1 MENKPSLRDRLKK
14 IGTELNGIKEI
25 AVDEFN
31 KAKESETVQKSTQ
44 WASETIQNT
53 KSEVVEKVSEVKARL
68 DKKDEDETVDVASAG
83 SFDDSP
89 AKSVAPEKDAAKKAE
104 ENINKFEANEKIKQA
119 SKLIEEAKE
128 LLSK

>member
-31 KAKESETVQKSTQ
+31 KAKESET
-44 WASETIQNT
+44 IQNT

-68 DKKDEDETVDVASAG
+68 DKKHEENTYDEAPAESVASVEGAT
-83 SFDDSP
+83 
-89 AKSVAPEKDAAKKAE
+89 KKAE

>member
-1 MENKPSLRDRLKK
+1 MKNNSSLKDRLKR
-14 IGTELNGIKEI
+14 IGTELNGIKDI

-31 KAKESETVQKSTQ
+31 KAKESETVQKGAQ

-53 KSEVVEKVSEVKARL
+53 KTEVVEKVSEVKAKL
-68 DKKDEDETVDVASAG
+68 DKKDEENTSDEAPAESIAS
-83 SFDDSP
+83 
-89 AKSVAPEKDAAKKAE
+89 VKDATKKAE
-104 ENINKFEANEKIKQA
+104 ENINKFEANKKIKQA